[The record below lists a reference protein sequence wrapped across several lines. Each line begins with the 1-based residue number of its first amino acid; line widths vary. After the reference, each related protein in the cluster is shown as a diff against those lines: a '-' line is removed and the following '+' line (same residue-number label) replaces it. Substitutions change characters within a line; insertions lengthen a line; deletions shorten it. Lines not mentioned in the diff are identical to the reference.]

1 MYYKFKAH
9 HFTHDQFWIFVFILA
24 VFLRFEWKEGW
35 GVVCVTGHDKFY
47 GLCWAAFALPLVGCV
62 FLKGRESGGVSA
74 LQHQNN

>member
-47 GLCWAAFALPLVGCV
+47 GLC
-62 FLKGRESGGVSA
+62 
-74 LQHQNN
+74 